1 MIWAFKR
8 DLALALRMKSEL
20 LLVIVFFVLVTI
32 LFPLGVGPEPNTL
45 HEIAP
50 GIAWVAALLA
60 NLLALPRL
68 FASDFSDGTLEQI
81 GLSQESL
88 PAVCIGKVAAH
99 WVVTG
104 LPVSALSSLVGL
116 QFGLAFTDTL
126 ILMGGMLI
134 GTMVLAWLGAIGA
147 ALTLN
152 SKHGPTLLALL
163 VLPLTVPVLIFGAG
177 AVNSFQAGLGI
188 EAYFSILLAMA
199 LLATVGGP
207 FATAAAVRISLQ

>member
-20 LLVIVFFVLVTI
+20 VLIIVFFILVTS
-32 LFPLGVGPEPNTL
+32 LFPLGVGPEPKIL
-45 HEIAP
+45 REIAP

-68 FASDFSDGTLEQI
+68 FASDCNDGTLEQI
-81 GLSQESL
+81 GLSKESL
-88 PAVCIGKVAAH
+88 AAVCIGKVAAH

-116 QFGLAFTDTL
+116 QFGLALIDTL
-126 ILMGGMLI
+126 VLMAGMAI
-134 GTMVLAWLGAIGA
+134 GTIVLAWLGAIGA

-152 SKHGPTLLALL
+152 SRHGPTLLALL

-177 AVNSFQAGLGI
+177 AVNSYQAGLGV
-188 EAYFSILLAMA
+188 EAYFSVLMAMA

>member
-20 LLVIVFFVLVTI
+20 VLIIVFFILVTS
-32 LFPLGVGPEPNTL
+32 LFPLGIGPEPKIL
-45 HEIAP
+45 REIAP

-68 FASDFSDGTLEQI
+68 FASDYIDGTLEQI
-81 GLSQESL
+81 ALSKEPL
-88 PAVCIGKVAAH
+88 VAVCIGKVAAH

-104 LPVSALSSLVGL
+104 LPVSALSGLVGL
-116 QFGLAFTDTL
+116 QFGLSLIDTL
-126 ILMGGMLI
+126 ILMAGMAI
-134 GTMVLAWLGAIGA
+134 GTIVLAWLGAIGA

-163 VLPLTVPVLIFGAG
+163 VLPLTIPVLIFGAG
-177 AVNSFQAGLGI
+177 VVNSYQAGLGV
-188 EAYFSILLAMA
+188 EAYFSVLMAMA
-199 LLATVGGP
+199 LLASVGGP